1 MWRIFA
7 FIAQS
12 TSEGGHLSP
21 PPSGNPIS
29 LINERLRT
37 NLDVLNHPDAMTEI
51 VRQINLVW
59 ALIFII
65 LGGLSVLNGYRWH
78 KGIIIVLAAL
88 SGIWA
93 GMALGAQVGD
103 VMIAAACLSVLFA
116 IIAWPLLRYSVA
128 VFGGLAGAFAG
139 ANLWTAIGLQSELHY
154 MGAMIGLIAVGMLAF
169 MAFRAVV
176 VLLTTVGGASLLVFG
191 GLSAMMYIDSWENAL
206 ANSLQSKPLILPLIV
221 ACAAGIGAVIQVGGG
236 LKGLNE
242 QADKADPVK
251 QKRKA
256 AA

>member
-1 MWRIFA
+1 MWRLVLY
-7 FIAQS
+7 IAQ
-12 TSEGGHLSP
+12 TAPQGVASP
-21 PPSGNPIS
+21 EKSGNPIG
-29 LINERLRT
+29 LINERLRS
-37 NLDVLNHPDAMTEI
+37 NLDVLNHPDALTDI
-51 VRQINLVW
+51 VRQINFVW

-78 KGIIIVLAAL
+78 KGIIIVLAGL

-93 GMALGAQVGD
+93 GMALGSQVGD
-103 VMIAAACLSVLFA
+103 AMIAAACLSILFA
-116 IIAWPLLRYSVA
+116 ILAWPLLKYSVA

-139 ANLWTAIGLQSELHY
+139 ANLWTAIGLQSDMHQ
-154 MGAMIGLIAVGMLAF
+154 MGALIGLVTVGMLAF

-176 VLLTTVGGASLLVFG
+176 VMLTTVGGASLLVFG
-191 GLSAMMYIDSWENAL
+191 ALASMMYIDSWENAL
-206 ANSLQSKPLILPLIV
+206 ANSLQSKPLIVPLIV
-221 ACAAGIGAVIQVGGG
+221 ACIAGIGAVIQVGGG